1 MKKLIGAGM
10 ALSLLLA
17 VAPAMATDDTTSFV
31 ALSQVTLQA
40 KESLPQMPDDQLA
53 AVEGQFFDV
62 CTACFNLATVTQNN
76 SSTQTATNIGPFAS
90 SYQNNYQ
97 SNYARVR
104 QNLNN

>member
-1 MKKLIGAGM
+1 MKKVIGAGM
-10 ALSLLLA
+10 VLSLLFT
-17 VAPAMATDDTTSFV
+17 VAPVMAADDTASFV

-62 CTACFNLATVTQNN
+62 CTACFNLATVTQSNT
-76 SSTQTATNIGPFAS
+76 STQNALNIGPFAASDQS
-90 SYQNNYQ
+90 SRQ